1 MQSFLIMAKDDNGYH
16 ALQFQVET
24 EKEIEN
30 FNLLKKFVKNQEI
43 GLNRLLTPYE
53 IEFHLEVIENELQW
67 EERKSH
73 NE

>member
-16 ALQFQVET
+16 ALQFQSET

-43 GLNRLLTPYE
+43 GLNRLLTTYE

-67 EERKSH
+67 EERKLH